1 MQRDVNVRLSLNA
14 SPFIAGTKAAQA
26 ATTKLGADI
35 TKTAAAGSRSAG
47 VLGSS
52 FGTVGIVAGL
62 AGAKLVSA
70 AATFEQGMSS
80 VKATGADAVKNIGA
94 LREAAL
100 KAGAATKYSATE
112 AAGGVEALAKAGVS
126 SADVLGGGLK
136 GALNLAAAG
145 NLDVAGSAEAAASA
159 MNQFGLAGADVPHI
173 ADLLAAGAGKA
184 QGEVSDM
191 AQALNQAGLIAHG
204 AGASIEE
211 TTGTLA
217 AFASAGLVGS
227 DAGTSFKT
235 MLQRLQHPVG
245 DAALLMKK
253 YNISLYDAEGH
264 YAGLDTVAGQLRDN
278 MANLTE
284 EQRATALAVIFG
296 SDAVRAANVLYEQGE
311 GGIKKWTAAV
321 DDAGFA
327 AEVAKTKMD
336 NLAGD
341 WENFK
346 GSVETLAIGGGS
358 GSQSTLRTSVQD
370 ATDLANALGQV
381 SGATPDWLKS
391 TLLRGAIPQTV
402 DRFKDLFNNGRA
414 TGIGKQAGV
423 SATVVTKFQTI
434 GADGSIRK
442 AMAVARAA
450 GLTPREVRSVLRLLG
465 WSTKK
470 IDAVTDSL
478 VETRRVSQV
487 RASMRTF
494 GFGTKEIDAV
504 VDALKTAQTR
514 SQLKVSL
521 SKKGFDTSEIDA
533 ILVLLKN
540 LGAIKPEPKVKA
552 KDEASLTIKGINN
565 LLLGL
570 HDKTVTVTTRKQTVV
585 LPAGGGAL
593 EGGTLHGYSQGG
605 RAVGAISGAGTG
617 TSDSIPAMLS
627 NGEHVLTASDVAKAG
642 GQDAIFRLRAGIQS
656 GLLGF
661 ASGGP
666 VGMTSNQWALA
677 IAQLQADMADNRSQL
692 KTTKGSAARRLLNL
706 EYKEDQSSLRRLRGG
721 LSADYDFGLSS
732 IADARNAPVSLFG
745 GLSDSPWMRNGG
757 FGSQA
762 TQKLTQIKT
771 LAGKLVEL
779 RKRGLAGGLIAE
791 IAELGSGQGI
801 AAADALLKSPGE
813 IKQLTRAYAGIQGYN
828 GVIAA
833 AAYQPP
839 YAGGGVRIAV
849 ESFKYDDKSH
859 KASMVVIARDEAGK
873 VLDKQSIH
881 SAVNS

>member
-26 ATTKLGADI
+26 ATTKLGADL

-47 VLGSS
+47 LLGSS

-70 AATFEQGMSS
+70 AATFEQGMSN

-100 KAGAATKYSATE
+100 KAGADTKYSATE

-136 GALNLAAAG
+136 GALSLAAAG

-211 TTGTLA
+211 TTGVLA

-358 GSQSTLRTSVQD
+358 GSQSSLRTSVQD
-370 ATDLANALGQV
+370 ATDLANALGGL
-381 SGATPDWLKS
+381 SAATPDWLKGV
-391 TLLRGAIPQTV
+391 LLRGAIPQTA
-402 DRFKDLFNNGRA
+402 DRFKDLFNDGRT
-414 TGIGKQAGV
+414 TGISKESGV
-423 SATVVTKFQTI
+423 NKTVVTKFQTI

-442 AMAVARAA
+442 AVAVARAA
-450 GLTPREVRSVLRLLG
+450 SLTPREVRSVLRLLG
-465 WSTKK
+465 WTPRRIEMVNDALRETRQNARIRASLETYGFDPKV
-470 IDAVTDSL
+470 IDAVSEALRTTKSRAKIKASL
-478 VETRRVSQV
+478 
-487 RASMRTF
+487 
-494 GFGTKEIDAV
+494 
-504 VDALKTAQTR
+504 QT
-514 SQLKVSL
+514 Q
-521 SKKGFDTSEIDA
+521 GFD
-533 ILVLLKN
+533 
-540 LGAIKPEPKVKA
+540 PKVIEGVLTLLQSVGAFTAKPKA
-552 KDEASLTIKGINN
+552 DVDDKATPKLKGVKAM
-565 LLLGL
+565 LAGL
-570 HDKTVTVTTRKQTVV
+570 QDKSITVTTYTQTVAK
-585 LPAGGGAL
+585 PAGGGAL
-593 EGGTLHGYSQGG
+593 EHGRLRAFGYGGD
-605 RAVGAISGAGTG
+605 VSGPGTE

-627 NGEHVLTASDVAKAG
+627 NGEHVLTASDVRKAG

-666 VGMTSNQWALA
+666 VGMTSNQWALE
-677 IAQLQADMADNRSQL
+677 IARLQADMADNRSQL
-692 KTTKGSAARRLLNL
+692 KTTKGPARRVLEL
-706 EYKEDQSSLRRLRGG
+706 EYIESKAALKRLKGG
-721 LSADYDFGLSS
+721 LSSDFDFGLQS
-732 IADARNAPVSLFG
+732 ILDARNEPVSLFG
-745 GLSDSPWMRNGG
+745 GVSDSPWMRNGG

-762 TQKLTQIKT
+762 SQKLTQIKT
-771 LAGKLVEL
+771 LAGKLVAL
-779 RKRGLAGGLIAE
+779 RKKGLTGALVGE
-791 IAELGSGQGI
+791 IASLGSGQGI
-801 AAADALLKSPGE
+801 AAADALLQSPSD
-813 IKQLTRAYAGIQGYN
+813 IKQLNAAYAGIQGYN
-828 GVIAA
+828 AAIAV
-833 AAYQPP
+833 AAYQPTNP
-839 YAGGGVRIAV
+839 GGGVRIAV
-849 ESFKYDDKSH
+849 ESFKYDNKSH
-859 KASMVVIARDEAGK
+859 TAQMVVIARDEAGK
-873 VLDKQSIH
+873 VLDKQSIY